1 MESEVARL
9 PDELVESIMRDA
21 VGVVNSAARLV
32 GIDGNVLTVAREALE
47 SANFIHTTKHIDF
60 QGSIVAVDG
69 GRIASRLDNM
79 DLLLV
84 QAVGVEGIGVDSTVG
99 WGENQPQYVSWSS
112 ALPHGEINESLS
124 RGIMTL
130 AEMIVLSEA
139 QHDICILD
147 GSHLTSVV
155 ALAHLFGANHENAEG
170 QYTEALQGFLGKY
183 NKSIGDIPIIV
194 KSIFEKDNIIA
205 STKYNSSRVISN
217 LFLKDLKFEVD
228 DKSLLTQLLK
238 EGEYTSPQ
246 HLGLGER
253 GDELFARTRVN
264 FNLHYHGVSKED
276 FEWYMNEAIAPI
288 KTRDI
293 HSNPKESDIFFTYF
307 RPYQSGPVYKIEV
320 KRSLATNKERLETL
334 LSAIKGQVV
343 YPNMVEPYPQ
353 YVADIMAKSIS
364 KGVSALKEAIAL
376 ADITGSEDQ
385 HLALI
390 KSYRS

>member
-1 MESEVARL
+1 MESDVARL

-21 VGVVNSAARLV
+21 GSVVDSASRLV
-32 GIDGNVLTVAREALE
+32 SIGDDVLSGARKTLE
-47 SANFIHTTKHIDF
+47 SYDFIHLIGDGSL

-69 GRIASRLDNM
+69 GRVASRLDNM

-84 QAVGVEGIGVDSTVG
+84 QAVGVEGIGTDSTTG
-99 WGENQPQYVSWSS
+99 WGNEQPQYVSWSS

-130 AEMIVLSEA
+130 AEMLILSEA

-147 GSHLTSVV
+147 GSHLTSIV
-155 ALAHLFGANHENAEG
+155 ALAHLFGANHENAED
-170 QYTEALQGFLGKY
+170 QYTKALREFLEKY
-183 NKSIGDIPIIV
+183 DRSIGDIPIIIKKV
-194 KSIFEKDNIIA
+194 FEKDNIIA

-217 LFLKDLKFEVD
+217 LFLKELRLEVD
-228 DKSLLTQLLK
+228 DKSLFTQLLN
-238 EGEYTSPQ
+238 EGEYTTPQ

-264 FNLHYHGVSKED
+264 FNLHYQGAIKED

-293 HSNPKESDIFFTYF
+293 HNNRKESDIFFTYF
-307 RPYQSGPVYKIEV
+307 RPYKSGPVYKIEV
-320 KRSLATNKERLETL
+320 KRSLATDRAKLESL
-334 LSAIKGQVV
+334 LNAIKGQVV
-343 YPNMVEPYPQ
+343 YPSMVEPYPQ

-376 ADITGSEDQ
+376 ADITDNQDQ